1 MNGSSS
7 ELEAMK
13 QEILKEMRKEI
24 SKAKQEII
32 EGKKKHRA
40 ILNAGIRLMILQIP
54 VNSIN
59 FFFSVIRQEMSRR

>member
-40 ILNAGIRLMILQIP
+40 VL
-54 VNSIN
+54 
-59 FFFSVIRQEMSRR
+59 

>member
-1 MNGSSS
+1 MFSKSNISIYSEMMNGSSS

-32 EGKKKHRA
+32 EGK
-40 ILNAGIRLMILQIP
+40 N
-54 VNSIN
+54 
-59 FFFSVIRQEMSRR
+59 